1 MSTAHQ
7 RSKSLTGSTA
17 LLAFVALLVLAPNQ
31 ASAGQPDADPR
42 VNDAYFGNYRV
53 SPDHLLGIDRFTS
66 DSGESLAL
74 ISDYQSGIVRRLFPV
89 SDTEFVMG
97 PGFGVQSP
105 VELRV
110 RFLSDERGNI
120 TGVSLQPAS
129 GAETVATRVPLKE
142 EDVVFND
149 GPVRLAGKLIMP
161 ATRGPHPAII
171 LLHGSGP
178 LTRYSFGPY
187 PYFFTSLGMAV
198 LIYDKRGTGASTGTL
213 LDASSGA
220 PMQLPASYY
229 PVDLTN
235 DALAAFR
242 FLQGRK
248 DINHREIG
256 VWGSS
261 EGGML
266 TTQVAARSKDVAFAI
281 NSSGFMGPLW
291 QTGLYQVGAML
302 KEGGSSAA
310 EIYQAVAFTRLGLG
324 VGETGEDYD
333 LFLEKRHEAI
343 INKKTWVKGKKPDS
357 SLEQMRWDWDHVWA
371 FSPLPALK
379 KVTCPVLGVFG
390 ELDTSTS
397 AADAVEN
404 MRRVLSESGN
414 KDFTLR
420 IFPNAE
426 HSLAEMPS
434 RSRMAPGVF
443 ETLRSW
449 LLKRIHSAVPVGRA
463 DGAPVAQTA
472 R

>member
-1 MSTAHQ
+1 MVDHCKL
-7 RSKSLTGSTA
+7 SKSLTGSIA
-17 LLAFVALLVLAPNQ
+17 FLVFAAVLVFAPGLAV
-31 ASAGQPDADPR
+31 AGQPDADPR
-42 VNDAYFGNYRV
+42 VHDAYFGNYRV

-66 DSGESLAL
+66 DSGESLVL
-74 ISDYQSGIVRRLFPV
+74 ISDYQSGIVRRLFQV
-89 SDTEFVMG
+89 SETEFVMG
-97 PGFGVQSP
+97 PGFGVQTP

-110 RFLSDERGNI
+110 RFLSDERGI
-120 TGVSLQPAS
+120 VTGISLQPAS
-129 GAETVATRVPLKE
+129 GAETIAARVPLKE

-149 GPVRLAGKLIMP
+149 GPVKLAGKLIMP

-198 LIYDKRGTGASTGTL
+198 LIYDKRGTGASTGTR
-213 LDASSGA
+213 LDSSSGA

-242 FLQGRK
+242 FLQRRK
-248 DINHREIG
+248 DINHSEIG

-266 TTQVAARSKDVAFAI
+266 TTQVAARSNEVAFAI

-291 QTGLYQVGAML
+291 QTGVYQAGAML
-302 KEGGSSAA
+302 REGGGSAA
-310 EIYQAVAFTRLGLG
+310 EIDEAVAFTRLGLS
-324 VGETGEDYD
+324 VGETGEDYE
-333 LFLEKRHEAI
+333 LFLGMRHEAI
-343 INKKTWVKGKKPDS
+343 NNKKPWLNGKKPDS

-390 ELDTSTS
+390 ELDSSTS
-397 AADAVEN
+397 ATDAVEN

-420 IFPNAE
+420 IFPNAG

-434 RSRMAPGVF
+434 GSRMAPGVF

-449 LLKRIHSAVPVGRA
+449 LLKRVHRA
-463 DGAPVAQTA
+463 EPE
-472 R
+472 